1 MIVCT
6 GCNCEKPIDEF
17 SKNKNG
23 KFGRRSKC
31 KECINAIERRTKRNR
46 CMSSADRLKAYLG
59 KYPEKAKEIARKKG
73 KRQRE
78 KISDKYIRSL
88 LGLSN
93 PSLDLIELKRAQ
105 LNVMRQTNQLV
116 QTIKEKQNERN

>member
-6 GCNCEKPIDEF
+6 ACNCEKQNDEF

-31 KECINAIERRTKRNR
+31 KECINAIERGKKRNR

-59 KYPEKAKEIARKKG
+59 KHPEKAKEIARRKG

-78 KISDKYIRSL
+78 KITDKYVRSL
-88 LGLSN
+88 LGMSA
-93 PSLDLIELKRAQ
+93 PSFDLIELKRVQ
-105 LNVMRQTNQLV
+105 IGVMRHTKQLV
-116 QTIKEKQNERN
+116 QTIKEKQDDRN